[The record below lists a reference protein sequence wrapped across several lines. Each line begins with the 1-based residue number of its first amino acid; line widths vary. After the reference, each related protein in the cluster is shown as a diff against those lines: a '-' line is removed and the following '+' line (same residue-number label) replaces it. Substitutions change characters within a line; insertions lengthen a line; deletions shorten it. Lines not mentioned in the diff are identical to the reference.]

1 MNNFSKGGGG
11 GGGQRSFGPQ
21 DEFRTKG
28 FHGGGIIYL
37 HSKVSITGTGTILEA
52 NGQNT
57 LYPNDVIRNGGGGG
71 MYHLF
76 LFSGIKFI
84 FLNRWC
90 WRHNCYL

>member
-37 HSKVSITGTGTILEA
+37 HSKVSITGTTGTILEA

-71 MYHLF
+71 TIYF
-76 LFSGIKFI
+76 YFQG
-84 FLNRWC
+84 
-90 WRHNCYL
+90 